1 VGDAAA
7 ASIAASSRH
16 AAATSDHGHE
26 GRLLGILAAT
36 AQGLPSNKDEMTGTD
51 TAAGAPHA
59 AAARPLRL
67 LIADDHEMVRIAM
80 RVALAGLAPQ
90 ILWFDAGDAQRVA
103 ELLASEPDIDVALID
118 LTMPGAIGTGWIAQL
133 RQRFP
138 TVPLIVMSA
147 SEDPAVIR
155 ELIDLGV
162 AGFIPKSDQAE
173 VIAQAVRLVLAGGT
187 YAPLRL
193 LSAGPAGKVSQP
205 QAAAG
210 LTPRQVD
217 VLRAL
222 ARGLSNKM
230 IARELGLSEGTVK
243 AHLLAVFRVLR
254 ARNRTEAVVTA
265 QQWLRADA

>member
-1 VGDAAA
+1 MNGADATTGP
-7 ASIAASSRH
+7 RN
-16 AAATSDHGHE
+16 AT
-26 GRLLGILAAT
+26 
-36 AQGLPSNKDEMTGTD
+36 
-51 TAAGAPHA
+51 
-59 AAARPLRL
+59 AARPLRL

-80 RVALAGLAPQ
+80 RVALTGLAPQ
-90 ILWFDAGDAQRVA
+90 IVWFDAGDAHRAV
-103 ELLASEPDIDVALID
+103 ELLESEPDLDVALID
-118 LTMPGAIGTGWIAQL
+118 LTMPGATGTGWIAQL
-133 RQRFP
+133 RERFP
-138 TVPLIVMSA
+138 TVPLVVISA
-147 SEDPAVIR
+147 IEDPAVIR

-193 LSAGPAGKVSQP
+193 LSAGPAGKAPQP
-205 QAAAG
+205 QAASG

>member
-1 VGDAAA
+1 MAGPD
-7 ASIAASSRH
+7 
-16 AAATSDHGHE
+16 
-26 GRLLGILAAT
+26 AT
-36 AQGLPSNKDEMTGTD
+36 ASDAVAPS
-51 TAAGAPHA
+51 PP
-59 AAARPLRL
+59 ARPLRL

-90 ILWFDAGDAQRVA
+90 IDWLDAADGNRVA
-103 ELLASEPDIDVALID
+103 QLLESEPDIDAALID
-118 LTMPGAIGTGWIAQL
+118 MMMPGAVGPGWIAQL

-147 SEDPAVIR
+147 NENPLVIR

-193 LSAGPAGKVSQP
+193 LSAGPASKAATSQSAP
-205 QAAAG
+205 AS

-222 ARGLSNKM
+222 ARGLPNKL

-254 ARNRTEAVVTA
+254 ARNRTEAVVLA
-265 QQWLRADA
+265 QQWLREDA